1 VSVGRPG
8 YRGSMNER
16 EREDLEDDVDRPGEA
31 GVAGAPE
38 QEEGGLGEQAA
49 GQGD

>member
-1 VSVGRPG
+1 
-8 YRGSMNER
+8 MDER
-16 EREDLEDDVDRPGEA
+16 AREDLEDDVDRPDEA

-38 QEEGGLGEQAA
+38 QEEGGLGERPA